1 MGCYYCNA
9 WANHAL
15 GDKQVC
21 EDCFQTIKAVQD
33 EDRVGVLTA
42 RLQKIHG
49 MLLQHPQHGYAANWC
64 VELAKRLEFLSKVE
78 GGSTAAPP
86 CTLAEYNKVFIP
98 APPEAASEPVKI
110 VKTAKPKKLVIKK
123 FR

>member
-33 EDRVGVLTA
+33 EDRVGVLTT

-49 MLLQHPQHGYAANWC
+49 MLLQQPQHGYVANWC
-64 VELAKRLEFLSKVE
+64 AELAKRLEFLSQVE
-78 GGSTAAPP
+78 GASTVVPP
-86 CTLAEYNKVFIP
+86 GTCVEYNKVLIP